1 MVMEQLRVRQ
11 FQKES
16 ESWKRMLEYIQ
27 MENSCLKTRLS
38 DVVSEDGRKE
48 LLAEAENFQNRF
60 IRKDEVISLV
70 RRDIREFDTL
80 LLNSLEAGNI
90 NLAETSKKQKK
101 LRTEMETLE
110 QRFPT
115 VQKGKPYFFVLL
127 RPSSQACTP
136 LHGKIP

>member
-1 MVMEQLRVRQ
+1 MIVSTKYSAMMVMEQLRVRQ

-110 QRFPT
+110 QRFN
-115 VQKGKPYFFVLL
+115 KLKFEFHNYIAENF
-127 RPSSQACTP
+127 
-136 LHGKIP
+136 

>member
-90 NLAETSKKQKK
+90 NLAETSKKAKEIK
-101 LRTEMETLE
+101 NRNGN
-110 QRFPT
+110 P
-115 VQKGKPYFFVLL
+115 
-127 RPSSQACTP
+127 
-136 LHGKIP
+136 

>member
-110 QRFPT
+110 QRFN
-115 VQKGKPYFFVLL
+115 KLKFEFHNYIAENF
-127 RPSSQACTP
+127 
-136 LHGKIP
+136 

>member
-27 MENSCLKTRLS
+27 MENSYLKTRLS

-110 QRFPT
+110 QRFN
-115 VQKGKPYFFVLL
+115 KLKFEFHNYIAENF
-127 RPSSQACTP
+127 
-136 LHGKIP
+136 